1 MLRKM
6 VQRKKDAIFKEIWVT
21 QYQMVAWWLEE
32 EYFEV
37 MKSAIAIG
45 YEYNYKIRRYVI
57 GIQPIVCRS

>member
-1 MLRKM
+1 MLWKM

-21 QYQMVAWWLEE
+21 QYQMVARWLKQ

-45 YEYNYKIRRYVI
+45 YEYNYKIHRYVI
-57 GIQPIVCRS
+57 GIQPIVRQS